1 MQEQH
6 DITKESVA
14 EVKGRENPVLSII
27 LPCYNE
33 EEVLESSNVELLEE
47 LQKMKAAGVIS
58 EKSYILYVDDGS
70 RDRTWSIIE
79 SLCEKYPHVAGLKL
93 SRNEGQQ
100 AAIIAGLEVAL
111 RNCDVMVTVDVD
123 LQDDITVIS
132 QMVRDYKAG
141 ADVVY
146 GVRDDRQ
153 RDSWFKRETA
163 MAFYRLMQKLGTQ
176 TVFNHS
182 EFRLIS
188 RRGAEAFLSF
198 SERNLFIRG
207 LLPMIGFKQ
216 TKVLYDRRE
225 RKQGETKYST
235 SKLVNL
241 AVNGITSLSV
251 RPVRMLIALSMI
263 FLLVALGI
271 LIYVLYN
278 YFIGR
283 SIEGWASMMLSI
295 WFCSGMILLGLGIVG
310 EYMGK
315 IYTEVKRRP
324 LYFKDVYLPPGQEA
338 TKDEAESENP
348 RQD

>member
-1 MQEQH
+1 
-6 DITKESVA
+6 
-14 EVKGRENPVLSII
+14 
-27 LPCYNE
+27 
-33 EEVLESSNVELLEE
+33 
-47 LQKMKAAGVIS
+47 
-58 EKSYILYVDDGS
+58 
-70 RDRTWSIIE
+70 
-79 SLCEKYPHVAGLKL
+79 
-93 SRNEGQQ
+93 
-100 AAIIAGLEVAL
+100 
-111 RNCDVMVTVDVD
+111 MVTVDVD